1 MVRHGSASLC
11 GRDRELRLV
20 REFLVRPERD
30 GIPASRPVPVLVF
43 CGTGGTGRTAL
54 LDELAARMDGNV
66 PCARLDCARLDGSSV
81 PRALADLAA
90 QLSRPCEG
98 YGTLEFPRFIA
109 GHLALGPP
117 LDFTSW
123 PAARRQVEESL
134 ATYPKIS
141 DPPQFLASLAAGA
154 ATAAVPGATA
164 VGGNLSDLVLTGIN
178 ALRRA
183 RWQWGDERAWYGH
196 QDRGLDRD
204 PVDVL
209 VELNRKAST
218 GDPEVAQEVGEV
230 LWAALLADLRDGFR
244 RGWTADRRT
253 LNCVVLLDDADA
265 APELLQDL
273 EAARRRRGTA
283 AAEDPDP
290 LTAVATANVDPLA
303 RGGPVPIDVA
313 GHADHLARSA
323 KNRATGSYPVLL
335 GDLGADAVADMAA
348 PLGPVL
354 GNARRVVAMLHGF
367 AHGHARS
374 TRILL
379 DAIAE
384 QGDDPADLDT
394 VLVEPPP
401 KGGGA
406 ARAEEQMLKTFLRGV
421 PATVLEDLITCSAA
435 RHFEEAQQFAE
446 YRPLLFS
453 GERRPSALDSA
464 WWPRFDESGAPVMV
478 PVLRRLLL
486 RRLAARAEGERAD
499 WDAVH
504 GWLRRRCEQGH
515 DLAGELH
522 FALAL
527 DQVEQV
533 TRRLAD
539 VLDQMPAAE
548 WLELL
553 RSVCSAPRRDV
564 HRSAPAEQ
572 VRLLTAWA
580 GPRELPVAPLA
591 RLVAAKWVA
600 TDPLGGA
607 RAHELDSEI
616 AADLDDVASYARDGL
631 PVLRAEADRYR

>member
-1 MVRHGSASLC
+1 MVRHASGPLC

-20 REFLVRPERD
+20 REFLARPERD

-43 CGTGGTGRTAL
+43 CGTGGTGKTAL

-66 PCARLDCARLDGSSV
+66 PCARFDCARLDGSSV

-109 GHLALGPP
+109 GHLALGPH
-117 LDFTSW
+117 LDLTGW

-154 ATAAVPGATA
+154 PTAAVPGAAA
-164 VGGNLSDLVLTGIN
+164 VGGHLPDLVLTGIN

-209 VELNRKAST
+209 VDLNRKARAS
-218 GDPEVAQEVGEV
+218 DPEVVQEVGDV
-230 LWAALLADLRDGFR
+230 LWAAFLADLRDGFR
-244 RGWTADRRT
+244 SGWAADRRT

-265 APELLQDL
+265 APELLRGL

-283 AAEDPDP
+283 ATEDPDP

-313 GHADHLARSA
+313 GYADHLARSA
-323 KNRATGSYPVLL
+323 ANRTPGSYPVLL
-335 GDLGADAVADMAA
+335 GDLSADAVADMAA

-367 AHGHARS
+367 AHGHPRT
-374 TRILL
+374 TRMLL

-384 QGDDPADLDT
+384 HGADPADLHELLAGPLSVGAGSDR
-394 VLVEPPP
+394 VE
-401 KGGGA
+401 A
-406 ARAEEQMLKTFLRGV
+406 LALKAFLRGV
-421 PATVLEDLITCSAA
+421 PLTGLEDLITCSAA
-435 RHFEEAQQFAE
+435 RNFAEGQRLAE
-446 YRPLLFS
+446 YRPMLAS
-453 GERRPSALDSA
+453 ADPRPVVLEAA
-464 WWPRFDESGAPVMV
+464 WWPCSVDADQVMV

-486 RRLAARAEGERAD
+486 RRLAARGPGERAD
-499 WDAVH
+499 WESVH
-504 GWLRRRCEQGH
+504 RWLRSHCEQDH

-527 DQVEQV
+527 GEIEQV

-539 VLDQMPAAE
+539 LLDQMPAAT
-548 WLELL
+548 WLALL
-553 RSVCSAPRRDV
+553 RSVCAAPSRDT
-564 HRSAPAEQ
+564 SGQAPVER
-572 VRLLTAWA
+572 VRDLTRWVM
-580 GPRELPVAPLA
+580 PRDLPVAPLA

-600 TDPLGGA
+600 ADPLGGA
-607 RAHELDSEI
+607 RKHELNSEI
-616 AADLDDVASYARDGL
+616 AVDLDDVAPYARDGL
-631 PVLRAEADRYR
+631 PELRAEADKYR